1 MWRCK
6 AFLVWTCDLLRAR
19 DLPHLSMLHTLCTH
33 CLMGA
38 HWRYLR
44 VWICM
49 VCTLLYIHISFFNS
63 LNRINLSAHN
73 CSRIATYAMRH
84 CDKGTSFIVAPTH
97 HISRSEESALPKNR
111 GVKSILG
118 IALPLRRCRYRLCQ
132 KRTSTGLI
140 AHAQLGG
147 SGSSS
152 GGTALLWARNI
163 RFSWSR
169 NVDCCCCCCVYIFA
183 NGLRLSRKKN

>member
-6 AFLVWTCDLLRAR
+6 AFLIWICDLLRAR
-19 DLPHLSMLHTLCTH
+19 DLPRLSMLHILCTH

-44 VWICM
+44 VLNM
-49 VCTLLYIHISFFNS
+49 YGMHSAVYTHFFFFFNS

-73 CSRIATYAMRH
+73 CSRIATYVMRH

-97 HISRSEESALPKNR
+97 HISRSEESALPKYR
-111 GVKSILG
+111 GIKSILG
-118 IALPLRRCRYRLCQ
+118 IA
-132 KRTSTGLI
+132 STGLI
-140 AHAQLGG
+140 AHAQFGG

-152 GGTALLWARNI
+152 GRTALL
-163 RFSWSR
+163 
-169 NVDCCCCCCVYIFA
+169 
-183 NGLRLSRKKN
+183 